1 LFSSSLLPSIDS
13 SPKLANFAD
22 DERVVSAIERVD
34 FELEEEKSSLLLQ
47 NLTEDESED
56 VYSDLYVATK
66 SYLNETEFSTNGSD
80 ESRHYPIN
88 FVVEYSPQPDYDQ
101 PPTDPSFINLVIS
114 SLKLQGKQNFAV
126 DDFEHRVDITNVFNA
141 FQKPSADITG
151 IDEETDE
158 SGDSGSGSGGSG
170 TEQYDASGSEESGSG
185 VDGDATQGDSS
196 GSDGASGSY
205 GDTSGDGSSGGGDA
219 TGGQSSGMD
228 GASGAYGDSSGEG
241 ESGSGSKTK
250 KKRSCVIL

>member
-1 LFSSSLLPSIDS
+1 
-13 SPKLANFAD
+13 
-22 DERVVSAIERVD
+22 
-34 FELEEEKSSLLLQ
+34 LLQ

-80 ESRHYPIN
+80 ESRHYP
-88 FVVEYSPQPDYDQ
+88 
-101 PPTDPSFINLVIS
+101 TFINLVIS

-141 FQKPSADITG
+141 CQKPSADITG